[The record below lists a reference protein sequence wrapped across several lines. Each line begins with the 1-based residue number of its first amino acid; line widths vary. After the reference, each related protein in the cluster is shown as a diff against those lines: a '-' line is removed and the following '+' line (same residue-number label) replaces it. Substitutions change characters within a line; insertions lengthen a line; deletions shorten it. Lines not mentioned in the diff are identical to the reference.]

1 MQVSLPVLMVLMF
14 FMFQATGIG
23 LKTCLWSLVCGQ
35 KCVSFG
41 SGNRVGGG
49 RCGRCGRG
57 ASCNGGCGGDGTGG
71 SANTADVAEE
81 GVRAVAAGA
90 LVAQRRDTASGGD
103 ENAVGDA
110 VVNAMI

>member
-35 KCVSFG
+35 KCASCG

-49 RCGRCGRG
+49 SCGRCGRG
-57 ASCNGGCGGDGTGG
+57 ASCNGGGGGDGTGG
-71 SANTADVAEE
+71 SATAVAEE
-81 GVRAVAAGA
+81 GARAVAAGA

-110 VVNAMI
+110 VVNAMM